1 LPIRKKIKYWLVF
14 QTLFTA
20 SLFAQTELNT
30 VTARDTIPINFSN
43 KYEISSVSII
53 PFSEKIFLRGKY
65 LNRNDYNF
73 HYREGYFSLSDTL
86 QYSIFDT
93 LYVTYEKINFSLKKR
108 YKKRSLVVKYDAGM
122 KNPIKVLQTDLSFLS
137 SESIFG
143 KNMQKS
149 GTIARGFTVGT
160 NKDLSVSSGL
170 RLELSGQLTDDIKI
184 VAALTDENTPIQ
196 PEGNTER
203 LEELDKVF
211 IEIRHPNAIG
221 TFGDYD
227 FIEKGTEF
235 GNIKRKLQGLKAEGL
250 FEKFQGKV
258 AFASSKGQFNS
269 MRFFGN
275 DGNQGPYRLSG
286 KNNERNI
293 IVIAGTERVYI
304 DGEPMTRGENKDY
317 VIEYSNAQIT
327 FTSNRLITSASRITV
342 DFEYADR
349 KYQRDFFGASSNA
362 QFFSDRLN
370 VRIGVYR
377 EGDNQDNPIDVLL
390 SDEDKAILG
399 DAGDDIL
406 KAVRSGVAE
415 APVDSTGKPLGA
427 YTKTDTLIDGNAFSY
442 YRYEPGT
449 DSSSFNVVFSFIGD
463 KKGNYVRDAIGQYRF
478 VGISEGEYLPV
489 RLLPMPSLK
498 QTGNIVIN
506 AVPFDDLHLNLEL
519 AGSAWDKNRFSEL
532 NDDDNNG
539 YARNI
544 FLEFNPKEMKLFG
557 LNWKGTKIHYKDR
570 YREERF
576 TTLDRV
582 DNVEFNRYYNTENS
596 SGNETLREFG
606 LELSPVEQLKIKGLY
621 GFLKRGAFFSS
632 ERYLGDVVLR
642 EKKSYSFKFNSDF
655 VKSTNAASS
664 SKWLKQKGEA
674 SYELWKIRPGVY
686 FEYENKEE
694 RLIGADSL
702 ISSSHK
708 YVEAGP
714 FMEVS
719 GLYGFNFRAAFTQR
733 KESFPK
739 AGDMTKESDA
749 TTTSLNLKYRGVRE
763 FTTDLN
769 VVLRDKRITDEFKSA
784 DRSDNETILIRSQ
797 SRFNFWKRFID
808 GALFYEAATEKAAKL
823 EKVFIKVPIGTG
835 NYIYA
840 GDLNDNGIADEEEF
854 IPTNVNGD
862 FILTT
867 LPSDKL
873 YPVITLKFN
882 TRWKIDFR
890 KIISSN
896 GFFAGAIKAIST
908 ETFVRVDEKNNT
920 ENTSDIYLLRFSK
933 FMNDSTTVR
942 GANEFQQ
949 DIFIMKNNPELS
961 FRFRYNQ
968 RRSHVN
974 YSSGLEKGYYRERSL
989 RLRMKLVKE
998 LRNQTDFANFAENV
1012 LAPNT
1017 LSSSRTVTR
1026 NEITSDF
1033 SYRPQNNVEVGFKLN
1048 VGEITDVFPAEP
1060 TNISVNAQSLRITWS
1075 ISGKG
1080 RLRAEAERKELISK
1094 GGESFIPFEITQ
1106 GLSIGKNYIWR
1117 VSFNYRFANNLQ
1129 ATVNYDG
1136 RKQGDGRVINT
1147 MRAEVRAYF

>member
-1 LPIRKKIKYWLVF
+1 MIRERIKYFLLF
-14 QTLFTA
+14 QILFGA
-20 SLFAQTELNT
+20 SLFGQTELNT
-30 VTARDTIPINFSN
+30 VSVQDTIPINFSN
-43 KYEISSVSII
+43 KYEISSVSIV

-65 LNRNDYNF
+65 LKQNDYNF
-73 HYREGYFSLSDTL
+73 NYREGYFSLSDTL

-93 LYVTYEKINFSLKKR
+93 LYVAYRKINFSLKKN
-108 YKKRSLVVKYDAGM
+108 YKKRSLIVKQDVGM
-122 KNPIKVLQTDLSFLS
+122 KNPIRVLQTDLSFLS

-149 GTIARGFTVGT
+149 GTIARGFSVGT
-160 NKDLSVSSGL
+160 NKDLTVSSGL
-170 RLELSGQLTDDIKI
+170 RLELSGKLAENIEL

-227 FIEKGTEF
+227 FVESGTEF

-250 FEKFQGKV
+250 FESFQGKV

-269 MRFFGN
+269 MQFFGE
-275 DGNQGPYRLSG
+275 DGNQGPYRLAG

-327 FTSNRLITSASRITV
+327 FTSNRLITSASRIIV
-342 DFEYADR
+342 DFEYTDR
-349 KYQRDFFGASSNA
+349 KYQRDFFGASSKM
-362 QFFSDRLN
+362 QFFGDRLN
-370 VRIGVYR
+370 VRIGLFR
-377 EGDNQDNPIDVLL
+377 EGDNQDSPIDILL

-415 APVDSTGKPLGA
+415 APIDSTGKPLGA
-427 YTKTDTLIDGNAFSY
+427 YTKIDTLIDGNAFSY
-442 YRYEPGT
+442 YSYNPGT
-449 DSSSFNVVFSFIGD
+449 DSSFYNVVFSYIGE
-463 KKGNYVRDAIGQYRF
+463 KKGDYVRDAIGQYRF
-478 VGISEGEYLPV
+478 VGKAEGEYLPV

-506 AVPFDDLHLNLEL
+506 ATPFDDLHLNLEL
-519 AGSAWDKNRFSEL
+519 AGSMWDKNRFSEL
-532 NDDDNNG
+532 DDADNNG

-544 FLEFNPKEMKLFG
+544 FLEFSPKEMKLFG
-557 LNWKGTKIHYKDR
+557 LNWRGTKIHYKDR
-570 YREERF
+570 YREARF

-582 DNVEFNRYYNTENS
+582 DDVEFNRYYNTENS
-596 SGNETLREFG
+596 TGDETLREFG
-606 LELSPVEQLKIKGLY
+606 LEISPVKQLRIKGLY
-621 GFLKRGAFFSS
+621 GFLKRGELFSS
-632 ERYLGDVVLR
+632 ERYLGDVSLR
-642 EKKSYSFKFNSDF
+642 EKNSYTVKFNSDF
-655 VKSTNAASS
+655 VKSKNVASIS
-664 SKWLKQKGEA
+664 DWLKQKGEA
-674 SYELWKIRPGVY
+674 SHEIWKIRPGVY
-686 FEYENKEE
+686 YEYENKEE
-694 RLIGADSL
+694 RANDSDSL
-702 ISSSHK
+702 LSSSHT
-708 YVEAGP
+708 YLEAGP
-714 FMEVS
+714 FVEVS
-719 GLYGFNFRAAFTQR
+719 GLYGFDLRAAFTQR
-733 KESFPK
+733 QESFPL
-739 AGDMTKESDA
+739 AGAMTKESDA
-749 TTTSLNLKYRGVRE
+749 TTKSLNLKYRGIRE

-769 VVLRDKRITDEFKSA
+769 VVLRDKRITDEFKAA

-797 SRFNFWKRFID
+797 SRFNFWSKFID
-808 GALFYEAATEKAAKL
+808 GALFYEAATEKASKL

-840 GDLNDNGIADEEEF
+840 GDLNENGIADEEEF
-854 IPTNVNGD
+854 IPTNINGD

-882 TRWKIDFR
+882 TRWKINFK

-896 GFFAGAIKAIST
+896 GFFAKALKTIST

-920 ENTSDIYLLRFSK
+920 ENTADIYLLRFSK

-942 GANEFQQ
+942 GANKFQQ
-949 DIFIMKNNPELS
+949 DLFVMKNNPELS

-989 RLRMKLVKE
+989 RVRMKLVKE
-998 LRNQTDFANFAENV
+998 LRNQTDFANFTENV

-1033 SYRPQNNVEVGFKLN
+1033 SYRPENTVEVGFKLN
-1048 VGEITDVFPAEP
+1048 VGEITDEFPDEP
-1060 TNISVNAQSLRITWS
+1060 TNISVNAQSIRITWS

-1094 GGESFIPFEITQ
+1094 GSESFIPFEITQ

-1117 VSFNYRFANNLQ
+1117 VNFDYRFANNLQ